1 MARITSLSRGAALI
15 ALVIMTVGA
24 QLAFSQPRSEKN
36 PAPVIPAASDEP
48 GVLVVSVDPS
58 SPAGTAGIVRGDIIL
73 SVNGKDI
80 AGAADLN
87 SVIAQVK
94 IGDRLE
100 LKIKHGDVERAVS
113 VTLAERNGAPYL
125 GIAPLFGGRFGN
137 MPFGSFVV
145 EIGASVVSV
154 VEGSPAEKAGLKV
167 GDRIEAVDGT
177 KLDNGDNNLA
187 ALIAKKKI
195 GDAVT
200 LSVRTGDAEARDV
213 SIVLDKNPQ
222 KPESPYLGVQ
232 YMPFAG
238 MPGLRM
244 MEQMPFFNK
253 DRSPT
258 TPDGTTAPTPASG
271 VRVVSVL
278 DGSPAATAGL
288 KANDVISAIDGIA
301 VNSANVVADT
311 VAKHKPG
318 DVLELTISR
327 ADDKN
332 AMTEQKISVVL
343 GKKPQGEGSEAAYLG
358 VTMSIRMLQRRPNA
372 PSTRNL
378 ENPRTLITP
387 RQGSDT

>member
-1 MARITSLSRGAALI
+1 MARNTSLSRGAALI

-24 QLAFSQPRSEKN
+24 QFAFSQPRSEKN

-87 SVIAQVK
+87 SVIAKVK

-100 LKIKHGDVERAVS
+100 LKIKHGDAERTVS

-125 GIAPLFGGRFGN
+125 GIAPLLGGRFGFFDN
-137 MPFGSFVV
+137 GSSVV
-145 EIGASVVSV
+145 DVVASVVSV
-154 VEGSPAEKAGLKV
+154 VEGSPAEKAGLKA
-167 GDRIEAVDGT
+167 GDVIEAVDGT
-177 KLDNGDNNLA
+177 KLNFSDSDLA
-187 ALIAKKKI
+187 ALIAKKRV
-195 GDAVT
+195 GDTAT
-200 LSVRTGDAEARDV
+200 LSVRTGEAEARDV
-213 SIVLDKNPQ
+213 SVVLDKNPQ
-222 KPESPYLGVQ
+222 KPESPYLGIQ
-232 YMPFAG
+232 YSYG
-238 MPGLRM
+238 LSRPGLRM

-253 DRSPT
+253 DKSPS

-278 DGSPAATAGL
+278 DGSPAAAAGL
-288 KANDVISAIDGIA
+288 KANDVITAIDGVS
-301 VNSANVVADT
+301 VNSADVVADT

-318 DVLELTISR
+318 DVLELTLSR
-327 ADDKN
+327 ADDEN
-332 AMTEQKISVVL
+332 QMTEQKVSVIL
-343 GKKPQGEGSEAAYLG
+343 AKKPQSESSEAAYLG
-358 VTMSIRMLQRRPNA
+358 VTISSRMQQRGFGMPLTPNQGNQ
-372 PSTRNL
+372 RM
-378 ENPRTLITP
+378 LITP